1 MQTHKMMKLS
11 QSEAGYTAVSTTEGA
26 ACSGCRWFCGE
37 DGCTLVDSYP
47 LPIAPN
53 GYCNRYEAMP
63 VMEDKPH
70 EVVIV
75 EPPESEDEGEMQ
87 YHDHDH
93 TPPDDGFIAPS
104 LNTAHGLASGL
115 SVYKARDGRRLM
127 LMVTSNAYR
136 DRENERV
143 LSAALKD
150 YTDALW
156 TTDNK
161 HFMGDTQAHYIWHA
175 KELGSVS
182 DLLYADVWDGFL
194 VEVWHEKPTALAKA
208 FYNFVET
215 HPEIIHGASHGFKY
229 LRREKNNGE
238 YKAIAKFESSTL
250 PLNAAANLLTFSGV
264 IGMKRDEYFQKLFK
278 EQMGIDVDPSDLQ
291 GNLANLKAKLDA
303 AGVAQKDAAPTHDSE
318 TVNGLLKMV
327 GQMAEDIGGL
337 VEEWEA
343 EKAAKAKVATS
354 TALTDKLDAL
364 ITDVSAIKAN
374 LALAP
379 RAAHE
384 ADETT
389 IRDEKLSNQIKQ
401 VLTPVKTTNWAGFE
415 IVEANGNGS

>member
-1 MQTHKMMKLS
+1 MSDKNKMMKLS

-26 ACSGCRWFCGE
+26 ACSGCRWFCE
-37 DGCTLVDSYP
+37 EHCALVEGDP

-63 VMEDKPH
+63 IMEQAPLEVM
-70 EVVIV
+70 IV
-75 EPPESEDEGEMQ
+75 EPPESEDEGEMA
-87 YHDHDH
+87 HRDHDH
-93 TPPDDGFIAPS
+93 TPPADGFIAPS
-104 LNTAHGLASGL
+104 LNTEHGIAAGL

-208 FYNFVET
+208 FYNFVEA
-215 HPEIIHGASHGFKY
+215 HPEIVHGASHGFKY
-229 LRREKNNGE
+229 LRREKQNGE

-291 GNLANLKAKLDA
+291 GNLASLKAKLDA

-337 VEEWEA
+337 VEEWEV
-343 EKAAKAKVATS
+343 EKAAKAQADP
-354 TALTDKLDAL
+354 LTEKLDTL
-364 ITDVSAIKAN
+364 IADVAKIKAN

-389 IRDEKLSNQIKQ
+389 IRDEKLSDQIKQ
-401 VLTPVKTTNWAGFE
+401 VLTPTKTVQWGGFE
-415 IVEANGNGS
+415 IMEANGNG